1 MQQPD
6 SRIAV
11 LDIGTNTCL
20 MLIAEMDGGKPK
32 MILDL
37 LESPRLGEGIKQS
50 GKISPEALKRTAKV
64 IKDYNKIAHKNKV
77 DRVFAFGTSP
87 FRDAQNV
94 DEVLDYF
101 YKKVDLEIEIF
112 SGESEARFGFYGAVF
127 DLPEKEYVV
136 IDIGG
141 GSTEVSFFD
150 KNEFSFQSVDFGSVK
165 GKEMFFTGQDQKDK
179 AEQYINSIWNDISND
194 ALNWKTLVGLA
205 GTPTVLAAMSK
216 GLTDFDESK
225 IHGTVLSID
234 NVNDITMKLLSMNER
249 EILKLGSIMNGR
261 EDIVKPGA
269 MILRSFMNNFG
280 FKEIIVSTKGARY
293 GVFMHL
299 VKG

>member
-1 MQQPD
+1 MLQPD

-20 MLIAEMDGGKPK
+20 MLIAEMKDGKPNAV
-32 MILDL
+32 LDL
-37 LESPRLGEGIKQS
+37 LESPRLGEGIKQT
-50 GKISPEALKRTAKV
+50 GIISPEAMKRAAKV
-64 IKDYNKIAHKNKV
+64 IKNYNKIAHKNKV

-87 FRDAQNV
+87 FRDAKNV

-101 YKKVDLEIEIF
+101 YKKVDLEVEVF

-127 DLPEKEYVV
+127 DLPQKDFAV

-150 KNEFSFQSVDFGSVK
+150 NNEFSFTSVDFGSVK
-165 GKEMFFTGQDQKDK
+165 GKEMFFSGQQDINK
-179 AEQYINSIWNDISND
+179 AEEYISSIWKGISKDIIDGKS
-194 ALNWKTLVGLA
+194 LVGLA

-216 GLTDFDESK
+216 GLPDFDENK
-225 IHGTVLSID
+225 IHGTTLSLSE
-234 NVNDITMKLLSMNER
+234 VNDFTDKLLSMSEKD
-249 EILKLGSIMNGR
+249 ILKLGSIMSGR

-269 MILRSFMNNFG
+269 MILRGFMNNFG
-280 FKEIIVSTKGARY
+280 FDEIIVSTKGARY
-293 GVFMHL
+293 GVFMYL
-299 VKG
+299 VNS